1 MAYQGSITLVDLS
14 DGQSGSSGINTA
26 TVYLYQRATTTPSGP
41 NGTLRYTFSTHTLS
55 GTYFNGWEQSIDNLS
70 GSNPIWIIAATATA
84 SADIGYDDIPA
95 AEWSTPIKMA
105 QDGQDG
111 QDGAPGQPGQNGA
124 PGTNGINTAT
134 VYIYKRINSIPST
147 PADATYTFADGS
159 FTTPTGWSGQV
170 PTSDGNPCYVCSAVA
185 ISNQATAILEWSTPV
200 ILVEDGTDGENGISP
215 TVESISNGV
224 KITDAEGNITYI
236 YDGINGTSYY
246 THVRYSANADGHDYV
261 SIPTSSTIYIGVYS
275 GTSNVAP
282 AYNDSGWTWS
292 KYVGED
298 GNPGAAGVSVTEVKE
313 VYYITSGAAP
323 TQSTLPN
330 GTPITSTSTSS
341 NVWTTVIPAYIA
353 NGRYYTSLQTS
364 LSSGTSPVFS
374 TIVLNQGL
382 TDANTNAAEANA
394 ATALLGGHF
403 IYRSTASTSGRTP
416 ASANVVQTIKDNN
429 NIDVTDD
436 PTKWEYNTHIGANG
450 IKLRYNENDLS
461 SWTSQGI
468 SIYNPITHNAA
479 MQLTGQTLNFYN
491 PNNDRLSLS
500 LNSNGLN
507 FYGSSIVNPD
517 ASLTTTG
524 LVLSKG
530 GIQTGT
536 SGQNGFVY
544 LSSEDY
550 QRKDATHSGITI
562 NGHTPTAAGTDDK
575 TIDDPAWREIIGT
588 KFGVDSEGNLYA
600 NNANLSN
607 ATVEGAITATSLTI
621 GSGSD
626 SYNAINAMNAAG
638 YTIEIIN
645 DITAAPNNVVINDN
659 STYLYPIMYHNGIK
673 VESVDIINTQYIWYR
688 GSDTIGIQGDSD
700 NGGMVADYGYT
711 YRVAY
716 SFDDG
721 EVGQAPSVQQVL
733 VDPSKY
739 ITRLSDIG
747 ITIHPEDTSENNYL
761 QIDGNGITIYKNTDS
776 VAQFGTTARI
786 GRINNSRFLI
796 NDNSLQ
802 AYSGTDI
809 TPYFEVNS
817 TGLSWGNN
825 VAATTAQVNA
835 AALVADNYLTN
846 ITGGGVYIHSADTP
860 SDASSANAKGIQI
873 SDNLDIIRN
882 GISIASYGA
891 EVRIGD
897 ENEIHIIIDNNSL
910 DIKDSDGLGLATF
923 GNDYLSIGAV
933 PTDSYETLLGKK
945 WATIDSNGF
954 KVQGKAEFAPFR
966 TYLLGGIAES
976 TAQKMA
982 EYIDEDVNTSW
993 SYYLSCAPISGTT
1006 IKILFAPT
1014 GSTSF
1019 TVGVAATNRGIIYDG
1034 VRTFQ
1039 NTTATSGGES
1049 GDSGL
1054 VSPGYEHVSSGRVT
1068 YVTYE
1073 SSEATAGTYIFV
1085 GVHDDQYQ
1093 HGDGSA
1099 IFGTNLIGQKECQT
1113 VIGRYNNNSTSN
1125 VFEIGNGSSSTRS
1138 NALTVNWNGNTTIA
1152 GTLTQSS
1159 DRRLKNHKSYLSND
1173 AIEFIRELKPAYF
1186 VKDEQSHVG
1195 FYAQDVEEIDSWG
1208 CMVGEMNGYK
1218 TLGYTELIAPLVT
1231 YCQYLEK
1238 RIAKLESQFEGGID

>member
-1 MAYQGSITLVDLS
+1 MSTVIKIVGQITLKALTDVKSTTYYYLL
-14 DGQSGSSGINTA
+14 QSSMAAAPSKPTTNPPTGGWSTTEPEFFIYMPTQDTTIISGKDYYTRSGEEGSYI
-26 TVYLYQRATTTPSGP
+26 
-41 NGTLRYTFSTHTLS
+41 YTKVL
-55 GTYFNGWEQSIDNLS
+55 EPSIDDISNYYEKIYGDTRSLYVTVQTLYTDDTFDYSEPSLS
-70 GSNPIWIIAATATA
+70 SSYEAAKEAYNRAKTALDLAGDTNQYFWSLSSSYSTDVPA
-84 SADIGYDDIPA
+84 GVYVTHIPQ
-95 AEWSTPIKMA
+95 SQFK
-105 QDGQDG
+105 
-111 QDGAPGQPGQNGA
+111 
-124 PGTNGINTAT
+124 
-134 VYIYKRINSIPST
+134 ST
-147 PADATYTFADGS
+147 PA
-159 FTTPTGWSGQV
+159 Q
-170 PTSDGNPCYVCSAVA
+170 GN
-185 ISNQATAILEWSTPV
+185 
-200 ILVEDGTDGENGISP
+200 
-215 TVESISNGV
+215 
-224 KITDAEGNITYI
+224 
-236 YDGINGTSYY
+236 
-246 THVRYSANADGHDYV
+246 
-261 SIPTSSTIYIGVYS
+261 
-275 GTSNVAP
+275 
-282 AYNDSGWTWS
+282 
-292 KYVGED
+292 
-298 GNPGAAGVSVTEVKE
+298 
-313 VYYITSGAAP
+313 
-323 TQSTLPN
+323 
-330 GTPITSTSTSS
+330 
-341 NVWTTVIPAYIA
+341 
-353 NGRYYTSLQTS
+353 
-364 LSSGTSPVFS
+364 
-374 TIVLNQGL
+374 VLMQNTGL
-382 TDANTNAAEANA
+382 TIRNGAI
-394 ATALLGGHF
+394 AL
-403 IYRSTASTSGRTP
+403 AS
-416 ASANVVQTIKDNN
+416 
-429 NIDVTDD
+429 
-436 PTKWEYNTHIGANG
+436 
-450 IKLRYNENDLS
+450 
-461 SWTSQGI
+461 
-468 SIYNPITHNAA
+468 
-479 MQLTGQTLNFYN
+479 LTGNALNFYSPTTHN
-491 PNNDRLSLS
+491 SAVQLSGQALNFYSPSDDRLALS
-500 LNSNGLN
+500 LDSSGLN
-507 FYGSSIVNPD
+507 FYGSSTVNPD
-517 ASLTTTG
+517 ASLTLNG
-524 LVLSKG
+524 LMLKKG
-530 GIQTGT
+530 GIKAGT
-536 SGQNGFVY
+536 DRDNGFVY

-550 QRKDATHSGITI
+550 QLKDATHNGLTI
-562 NGHTPTAAGTDDK
+562 NGHTPTAAGTDGK
-575 TIDDPAWREIIGT
+575 TVSDPAWREIIGTKFAVDSDGNLYANNVDISGKIIATEGQIGGWNIGTDTNKSLFYGNQVPGAASNNLVISSNSAENTIPIAGSDINKHWFLSAGT

-645 DITAAPNNVVINDN
+645 DITAAPDNVVINDN

-673 VESVDIINTQYIWYR
+673 VESADIINTQYIWYR
-688 GSDTIGIQGDSD
+688 GSDVIGIQGDSS

-739 ITRLSDIG
+739 ITRISDTG

-796 NDNSLQ
+796 NNNSLQ
-802 AYSGTDI
+802 AYSGTDM

-882 GISIASYGA
+882 GVSIASYGT

-945 WATIDSNGF
+945 WAIIDSNGF

-976 TAQKMA
+976 AAQKMA
-982 EYIDEDVNTSW
+982 EYIDEDVNTLW
-993 SYYLSCAPISGTT
+993 SHYLSCAPISGTT
-1006 IKILFAPT
+1006 ITILFSPT

-1019 TVGVAATNRGIIYDG
+1019 TAGVAKTEGGIIYDG

-1039 NTTATSGGES
+1039 NTTGTSSGEP
-1049 GDSGL
+1049 DESGL
-1054 VSPGYEHVSSGRVT
+1054 VPAGWEHVASGRVT

-1085 GVHDDQYQ
+1085 GVHNDQYQ

-1186 VKDEQSHVG
+1186 IKDEQSHVG

-1231 YCQYLEK
+1231 YCQHLEK
-1238 RIAKLESQFEGGID
+1238 RIVELESQLEGGGN